1 MPHTIRKILPLFL
14 LMCVALSFHSY
25 SQSKVINSGWQYS
38 ENKTDWQTINIPHTW
53 NSEDAFDDVSGYR
66 RGLGYYKK
74 QVFIAS
80 DESDK
85 IHYLKFN
92 AVNQDAT
99 IFVNGTE
106 VGNHKGGYTAFNFD
120 ITEFVKYNAYNLIEV
135 TVDNTHNI
143 DIPPL
148 DADFTFY
155 GGIYRDVEL
164 ISVPKQHFSLKDF
177 ASDGYYV
184 NYYNVSEDKA
194 GVEIKL
200 LVDNYEISKSKN
212 HLYLKILDAQGNLVL
227 EEHQGILLDKRSSEV
242 IEVKF
247 PEIKNPKLWSPDSPY
262 LYQLEITLTDKDG
275 IVLDSKF
282 SNLGFRWVSV
292 DSEKGFFLNGKS
304 IKLIGVNRHQDYEG
318 YGNAVPLALQKK
330 DIHIIKEMGSN
341 VIRFAHYPHARELY
355 ELCDELGIL
364 VWSEVPIVNLVTNS
378 DTFFTTALQMQEEH
392 LKQYYNFPSVVMFG
406 YMNEIFLRLQFDK
419 KMSQPDREKLKKDT
433 YRLTEKLEKL
443 TRDLAPNHI
452 TVMALH
458 YNEIYNETK
467 IADIPMLIG
476 WNLYFGWYYET
487 IEDLG
492 RFLDDQHKRFP
503 NRSLL
508 ISEYGPGSDVNI
520 STKSPMTY
528 DYSQEYQ
535 LKLHKS
541 YYEQVQDREFVTG
554 MTAWNFAD
562 FGSEFRGESRPHVNQ
577 KGLVQYN
584 REPKEI
590 YYWYQSI
597 LRNDKPII
605 HIANYQK
612 ELALVNEAT
621 HEFTI
626 FSNQKSAKIFLNDEF
641 IDTLNFASGVA
652 KIEIPLKAGKQTI
665 SVEADLANDTSS
677 FEVKNLSN
685 LKSLKFETLA
695 INLGTYINF
704 YDEESGTTFLA
715 DRAYQKNQFG
725 YDENSGKCK
734 RQLIANNIKNSHLEG
749 VFQTILSDC
758 GSYKIDV
765 PNGKYKVS
773 LYFVEPKLKS
783 KEQIIFNLKYDVDSD
798 EDEEQRIFDIYLNE
812 KLVEKHFDMA
822 SNYPDKYG
830 ITLSYDL
837 KIINDKGLTISLKPI
852 EGEPVISGILI
863 EKIN

>member
-1 MPHTIRKILPLFL
+1 MIYKFQSLYFL
-14 LMCVALSFHSY
+14 LCVAFTFQVF
-25 SQSKVINSGWQYS
+25 SQSKTINAGWQFS
-38 ENKTDWQTINIPHTW
+38 QDNTMWETVNIPHTW
-53 NSEDAFDDVSGYR
+53 NSDDAFDDEAGYR

-80 DESDK
+80 EQSDN
-85 IHYLKFN
+85 IQYLKFN
-92 AVNQDAT
+92 AVNQVASVY
-99 IFVNGTE
+99 VNGKE
-106 VGNHKGGYTAFNFD
+106 VGNHKGGYTAFNFN
-120 ITEFVKYNAYNLIEV
+120 ITEFVKYDGYNLIEV
-135 TVDNTHNI
+135 TVDNTHHI

-164 ISVPKQHFSLKDF
+164 ISLPKQHFSLKDF
-177 ASDGYYV
+177 ASDGYYI
-184 NYYNVSEDKA
+184 NYYNVSNEKA
-194 GVEIKL
+194 GVEVKL
-200 LVDNYEISKSKN
+200 LIDNFDTSKSNN
-212 HLYLKILDAQGNLVL
+212 HIYLKILDADGNLVL
-227 EEHQGILLDKRSSEV
+227 EEHQGLKLDKNTSKV
-242 IEVKF
+242 INVKF
-247 PEIKNPKLWSPDSPY
+247 PEIENPKLWSPESPY
-262 LYQLEITLTDKDG
+262 LYKLEITLTDKDET
-275 IVLDSKF
+275 ILDSKF
-282 SNLGFRWVSV
+282 SNLGFRWASV
-292 DSEKGFFLNGKS
+292 DSEKGFYLNGKP

-330 DIHIIKEMGSN
+330 DIHLIKDMGSN

-378 DTFFTTALQMQEEH
+378 DAFFETALQMQEEH
-392 LKQYYNFPSVVMFG
+392 LKQYYNYPSVVMFG

-419 KMSQPDREKLKKDT
+419 IMSQPDREKLKKDT

-443 TRDLAPNHI
+443 TRDIAPNHI

-508 ISEYGPGSDVNI
+508 ISEYGPGADVNI

-541 YYEQVQDREFVTG
+541 YYEQVQDRDFITG

-562 FGSEFRGESRPHVNQ
+562 FGSEFRGESKPHVNQ

-597 LRNDKPII
+597 LRNDKPFV

-612 ELALVNEAT
+612 ELTLINEQNY
-621 HEFTI
+621 EFTI
-626 FSNQKSAKIFLNDEF
+626 FSNQKSGKIYLNNEF
-641 IDTLNFASGVA
+641 IDTLNFTSGVA
-652 KIEIPLKAGKQTI
+652 KIKLPLLAGKQI
-665 SVEADLANDTSS
+665 LKVEAGKTSDTSS
-677 FEVKNLSN
+677 FQVKNLSN
-685 LKSLKFETLA
+685 LKSHKFETLA
-695 INLGTYINF
+695 INLGTHINY
-704 YDEESGTTFLA
+704 YDEEKGITFLA
-715 DRAYQKNQFG
+715 DRPYQKDQYG
-725 YDENSGKCK
+725 YVENSGKCK
-734 RQLIANNIKNSHLEG
+734 RQLISNNIKNTHLEG

-758 GSYKIDV
+758 GRYQIDV

-773 LYFVEPKLKS
+773 LLFVEPKLKS
-783 KEQIIFNLKYDVDSD
+783 KEQIIFNLKYDVESD
-798 EDEEQRIFDIYLNE
+798 EDEEQRIFNIYVNDT
-812 KLVEKHFDMA
+812 LVEKHFNM
-822 SNYPDKYG
+822 SQNFTDKYG
-830 ITLSYDL
+830 IT
-837 KIINDKGLTISLKPI
+837 IETNVTVTNEKGLNILLKSI
-852 EGEPVISGILI
+852 EGEPVISGIVI
-863 EKIN
+863 EKLN